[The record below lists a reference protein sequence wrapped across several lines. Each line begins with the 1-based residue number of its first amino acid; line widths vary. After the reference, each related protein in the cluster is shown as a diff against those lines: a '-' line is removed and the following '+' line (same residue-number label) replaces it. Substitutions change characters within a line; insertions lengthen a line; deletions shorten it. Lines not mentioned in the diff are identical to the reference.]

1 MRETGELS
9 DPSRLADQSVT
20 ALEQAL
26 LAVGRSYQSSASARR
41 KTLAALGVAG
51 SATLLAGT
59 AQAVPLGTLAKL
71 TWGKLLAAVSLAGA
85 AAAVPGYYAWQH
97 HREAGRAALVSPAA
111 SQSETA
117 VPRVPPAV
125 AVDRTDEQVRGAAVP
140 GPGYA
145 FGGMPATGA
154 DEAVN
159 HRAHASATLAHE
171 LSALDA
177 ARGMMARG
185 DASGALARLDRYA
198 RAYPHGHLAL
208 EAEVLRI
215 DALDAAGRPDTARA
229 RAQAFLD
236 RHPHSVLAAR
246 VRTRLGD

>member
-1 MRETGELS
+1 MRETRDMS
-9 DPSRLADQSVT
+9 DPQRLADDDVT

-26 LAVGRSYQSSASARR
+26 LAAGRSYGSSASART

-71 TWGKLLAAVSLAGA
+71 TWGKILAAVSLAGA

-97 HREAGRAALVSPAA
+97 HQAAQTALSSAATPGVVVARPAQA
-111 SQSETA
+111 AATPEPVLA
-117 VPRVPPAV
+117 LAARPA
-125 AVDRTDEQVRGAAVP
+125 DEQVKGEPQWPTATAPARATVR
-140 GPGYA
+140 
-145 FGGMPATGA
+145 PATLG
-154 DEAVN
+154 
-159 HRAHASATLAHE
+159 HE
-171 LSALDA
+171 LSTLDA
-177 ARGMMARG
+177 ARGMLARG

-198 RAYPHGHLAL
+198 HAYPHGRLAL

-215 DALDAAGRPDTARA
+215 DALDAAGRPDAARA

>member
-1 MRETGELS
+1 MRENS
-9 DPSRLADQSVT
+9 DPSRLAEENVT
-20 ALEQAL
+20 ALEKAL
-26 LAVGRSYQSSASARR
+26 LAAGRSYGSSMSARN

-59 AQAVPLGTLAKL
+59 AQAVLLGTLAKL
-71 TWGKLLAAVSLAGA
+71 TWSKILAAVSLAGA

-97 HREAGRAALVSPAA
+97 HLAATAALSSPAQPSAVVARPAQAAPTPERALALAARAPDEQLKGESELASAMATAPARAA
-111 SQSETA
+111 
-117 VPRVPPAV
+117 
-125 AVDRTDEQVRGAAVP
+125 VR
-140 GPGYA
+140 
-145 FGGMPATGA
+145 PATL
-154 DEAVN
+154 
-159 HRAHASATLAHE
+159 RHE
-171 LSALDA
+171 LSTLDA

-198 RAYPHGHLAL
+198 HEYPHGRLAL

-215 DALDAAGRPDTARA
+215 DALDAAGRSDAARA

>member
-1 MRETGELS
+1 MREDRE
-9 DPSRLADQSVT
+9 PPRLAEEDVT

-26 LAVGRSYQSSASARR
+26 LAAGRSYGSSAAARN

-71 TWGKLLAAVSLAGA
+71 TWGKIFAAVSLAG

-97 HREAGRAALVSPAA
+97 HQAKVAAAATVRPPVALVAGAA
-111 SQSETA
+111 PTIGPGLAPA
-117 VPRVPPAV
+117 VPLAPALDLQATVPA
-125 AVDRTDEQVRGAAVP
+125 
-140 GPGYA
+140 
-145 FGGMPATGA
+145 ATGA
-154 DEAVN
+154 GGDDRSVP
-159 HRAHASATLAHE
+159 AHGGSRSATLAQE

-177 ARGMMARG
+177 ARGLLARG
-185 DASGALARLDRYA
+185 EAAMALARLERYA
-198 RAYPHGHLAL
+198 RAYPHGRLAI

-215 DALDAAGRPDTARA
+215 DALDAAGRSDAARA

-236 RHPHSVLAAR
+236 RHPHSVLAGR

>member
-1 MRETGELS
+1 MRENRE
-9 DPSRLADQSVT
+9 PPRLAQENVN

-26 LAVGRSYQSSASARR
+26 LAAGRSYGSSASART

-59 AQAVPLGTLAKL
+59 AQGVPLGALAKL
-71 TWGKLLAAVSLAGA
+71 TWGKILAAVSLAGA

-97 HREAGRAALVSPAA
+97 HQAAKAALS
-111 SQSETA
+111 SSA
-117 VPRVPPAV
+117 VPSPVPARPAQARATDPV
-125 AVDRTDEQVRGAAVP
+125 LALAARAPDEQVKGQPEWLPAPAA
-140 GPGYA
+140 
-145 FGGMPATGA
+145 
-154 DEAVN
+154 
-159 HRAHASATLAHE
+159 RAGVRPPTLAHE
-171 LSALDA
+171 LSTLDA
-177 ARGMMARG
+177 ARGMLAHG

-215 DALDAAGRPDTARA
+215 DALDAAGRPDAARA

>member
-1 MRETGELS
+1 MRETLEIR
-9 DPSRLADQSVT
+9 DPVRLGQSNAS

-26 LAVGRSYQSSASARR
+26 LAAGRSYGSSTSARN

-85 AAAVPGYYAWQH
+85 AAAVPGYYVWQH
-97 HREAGRAALVSPAA
+97 HQAANTAAPIALQARLAQTEPAPVPAALVARA
-111 SQSETA
+111 F
-117 VPRVPPAV
+117 
-125 AVDRTDEQVRGAAVP
+125 DEQGANQP
-140 GPGYA
+140 A
-145 FGGMPATGA
+145 FGPASAMRDLPVTA
-154 DEAVN
+154 A
-159 HRAHASATLAHE
+159 RPASRPATLAHE
-171 LSALDA
+171 LSTLDA
-177 ARGMMARG
+177 ARGMLARG
-185 DASGALARLDRYA
+185 DAGGALARLDSYSH
-198 RAYPHGHLAL
+198 AYPHGRLAL

-215 DALDAAGRPDTARA
+215 DALDAAGRTDAARA
-229 RAQAFLD
+229 RAQTFLD

>member
-1 MRETGELS
+1 MRETRE
-9 DPSRLADQSVT
+9 PSRLGQEGGGS

-26 LAVGRSYQSSASARR
+26 LAAGRSYGSSATARA
-41 KTLAALGVAG
+41 KTMAALGVAG

-71 TWGKLLAAVSLAGA
+71 TWGKILAAISLAGA

-97 HREAGRAALVSPAA
+97 HQAAKQAANMTAPAALSARQVAATPEPAPAA
-111 SQSETA
+111 AMAGAMAGQPTTVAAETEGA
-117 VPRVPPAV
+117 PVVSTRTV
-125 AVDRTDEQVRGAAVP
+125 ARPV
-140 GPGYA
+140 
-145 FGGMPATGA
+145 
-154 DEAVN
+154 
-159 HRAHASATLAHE
+159 TLAHE
-171 LSALDA
+171 LSTLDA
-177 ARGMMARG
+177 ARGMLTRG

-198 RAYPHGHLAL
+198 HAYPHGRLAL

-215 DALDAAGRPDTARA
+215 DALDAAGRPDAARA